1 MKLINKIY
9 VAVLAVSVAAIV
21 TGCVKKGPEHT
32 PALFENKT
40 TEGFYNGGVA
50 LYAFSKSKDQ
60 MYFNKGTNT
69 FRIMTDDGMKYAEVV
84 LESSIPGV
92 GGTVT
97 GTVSN
102 HGLGQVKNY
111 DSLQFEVIK
120 KTEEQVW
127 LWDGKVGLG
136 VLMFYVP

>member
-1 MKLINKIY
+1 MKFKNKIY
-9 VAVLAVSVAAIV
+9 AALLAVSVAAIAA
-21 TGCVKKGPEHT
+21 GCVEKGPEHT

-40 TEGFYNGGVA
+40 TEGFYNGGVS
-50 LYAFSKSKDQ
+50 LYSFSKNKDQ
-60 MYFNKGTNT
+60 LYFNKGTNT

-92 GGTVT
+92 GESVT

-102 HGLGQVKNY
+102 HGLGQVKDYN
-111 DSLQFEVIK
+111 SLQFEVIK
-120 KTEEQVW
+120 KTGEQVW
-127 LWDGKVGLG
+127 LWNGKVGLG